1 MRVLPHAQ
9 LDMLAT
15 ATMIVKSADLM
26 ALLGHMQTMLPM
38 RVSTPA
44 QLDMLATATM
54 IVKSADLMALLGHMQ
69 TMLPMRVSTP
79 APMEQLQVTTRM
91 SVNQTEND
99 HGDIKVKPFLDAR

>member
-1 MRVLPHAQ
+1 MLPMHVSTPAH
-9 LDMLAT
+9 LDSLAT
-15 ATMIVKSADLM
+15 QPPRNVTTALM
-26 ALLGHMQTMLPM
+26 AHMQTMLSM

-69 TMLPMRVSTP
+69 TMLPMHVSTP

-99 HGDIKVKPFLDAR
+99 HGDIK